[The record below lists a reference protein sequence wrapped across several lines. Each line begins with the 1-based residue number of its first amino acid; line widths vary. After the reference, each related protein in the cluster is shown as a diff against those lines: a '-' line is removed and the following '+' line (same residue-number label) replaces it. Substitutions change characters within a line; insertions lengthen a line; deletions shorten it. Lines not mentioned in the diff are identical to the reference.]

1 MNLGMAIVLALASS
15 FQDQQAQDYANLLK
29 DTKLGLAEGISVA
42 SKENKNGI
50 AYKAELEGDKTVHWA
65 VDLAQGTKVLAV
77 DVDAKT
83 GKIVA
88 TDEEPTNM
96 SALAKAV
103 KITLLNAIETA
114 VKAKPGQAVSAQF
127 RLAGEKAQAVILI
140 LAKDKIKSVIVDGET
155 GEIAGKQA
163 KTSEAKAFTDQFPVD
178 EADLASTGRNR
189 FMILEPGYFQIFE
202 GKEEGKEVKIHITV
216 LAETKKFGAVECR
229 VLEDRVWEDGQL
241 VEVARDYVAISRK
254 TSDVYYFGEDV
265 DNYKGGK
272 LANHDGSWLDGEK
285 GAKFGLLTPGTPLL
299 GARFYQELAPNVG
312 MDRIEIVSLSEVV
325 ETPAGKFEHCMKTEE
340 TSPLEPGMTDYK
352 LFAPGIGCVQEGGAK
367 LVKYGFS
374 KP

>member
-29 DTKLGLAEGISVA
+29 DANLGLAEGISA
-42 SKENKNGI
+42 ALKENKNGI

-155 GEIAGKQA
+155 GEIAGKHP

-229 VLEDRVWEDGQL
+229 VLEDKVWEDGQL

-272 LANHDGSWLDGEK
+272 VANHDGSWLHGEK

-352 LFAPGIGCVQEGGAK
+352 LYAPGIGCVQEGGAK

>member
-1 MNLGMAIVLALASS
+1 MKWAMAIVLALAGSL
-15 FQDQQAQDYANLLK
+15 QDQQAQDYANLLK
-29 DTKLGLAEGISVA
+29 DTTLGLAEGISA
-42 SKENKNGI
+42 ALKESKKGI

-65 VDLAQGTKVLAV
+65 VDVAQGTKVLAV

-96 SALAKAV
+96 STLAKAA
-103 KITLLNAIETA
+103 KITLLSAIETA
-114 VKAKPGQAVSAQF
+114 VKANPGQAVSAQF
-127 RLAGEKAQAVILI
+127 KLAGDKAQAHIRI
-140 LAKDKIKSVIVDGET
+140 LAKGKIKFVVVDGET

-163 KTSEAKAFTDQFPVD
+163 KSSEAKAFTDQFPVE

-202 GKEEGKEVKIHITV
+202 GKEEGKDVKIHISV
-216 LAETKKFGAVECR
+216 LAETKKCGGVECR
-229 VLEDRVWEDGQL
+229 VLEDKVWEDGQL
-241 VEVARDYVAISRK
+241 VEVARDYVAISKK

-272 LANHDGSWLDGEK
+272 VANHDGSWLHGEK

-299 GARFYQELAPNVG
+299 GARFYQELAPDVG

>member
-1 MNLGMAIVLALASS
+1 MKWAMAIMLALAGTV
-15 FQDQQAQDYANLLK
+15 QDQQAQDYSNLLK
-29 DTKLGLAEGISVA
+29 DTKLGLAEGVSVA
-42 SKENKNGI
+42 LKEAKDGI
-50 AYKAELEGDKTVHWA
+50 AFKAELEGDKTVHWA
-65 VDLAQGTKVLAV
+65 VDVSQGAKVLAV

-83 GKIVA
+83 GKVVA
-88 TDEEPTNM
+88 TDNEPTDM
-96 SALAKAV
+96 STLAKASKV
-103 KITLLNAIETA
+103 TLVQALETA
-114 VKAKPGQAVSAQF
+114 LKSKPGQAVSAQVK
-127 RLAGEKAQAVILI
+127 LSGGKAQIQVLI
-140 LAKDKIKSVIVDGET
+140 LVKDKLKTILVDGET
-155 GEIAGKQA
+155 GEIVGKQA
-163 KTSEAKAFTDQFPVD
+163 KAAAAKAFTDEFPVD

-189 FMILEPGYFQIFE
+189 FMIVESGYFQIFE
-202 GKEEGKEVKIHITV
+202 GKEDGKDVKIHITV

-229 VLEDRVWEDGQL
+229 VLEDKVWEDGQL
-241 VEVARDYVAISRK
+241 VEVARDYVAISKK
-254 TSDVYYFGEDV
+254 TSDVFYFGEDV

-272 LANHDGSWLDGEK
+272 LANHDGSWLHGEK

-312 MDRIEIVSLSEVV
+312 MDRIEILSLSEVV